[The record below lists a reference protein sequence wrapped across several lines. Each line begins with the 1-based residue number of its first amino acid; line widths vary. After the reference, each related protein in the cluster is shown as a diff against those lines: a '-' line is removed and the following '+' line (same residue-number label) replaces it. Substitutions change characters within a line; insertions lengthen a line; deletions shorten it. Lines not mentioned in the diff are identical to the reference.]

1 MVIEF
6 IKSVEHN
13 GPRKK
18 YERMNVSDG
27 VAKDMIARGIARK
40 PKADPSKAGG
50 QKPSAL
56 PPAQASQQT
65 TAKKSKRG
73 GRKRREDS

>member
-6 IKSVEHN
+6 IKSVDHN
-13 GPRKK
+13 GHKK
-18 YERMNVSDG
+18 KFEKAEVSESVG
-27 VAKDMIARGIARK
+27 RILISKGIARK

-50 QKPSAL
+50 QKPSAS

-65 TAKKSKRG
+65 TAKKSKSG